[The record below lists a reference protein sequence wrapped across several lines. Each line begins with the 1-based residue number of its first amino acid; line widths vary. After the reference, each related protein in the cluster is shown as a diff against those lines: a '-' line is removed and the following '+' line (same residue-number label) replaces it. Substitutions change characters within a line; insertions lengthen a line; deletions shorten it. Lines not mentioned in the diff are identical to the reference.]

1 MAAQTAIVTGGSS
14 GLGVAIARAL
24 VRGGWRVAL
33 VARDELKLKDT
44 TDVLQAHARELGNSS
59 EVVSLKADITQP
71 TQVADMVG
79 HSIAQFG
86 RLDMLVN
93 CAGVSARGSIQ
104 GTSLDEFRRLM
115 ELNFFATVSCTQAA
129 LPHLLASRGHLV
141 NIGSLASKC
150 AAPYMGG
157 YAASKF
163 AVAAFS
169 QQLRLETQSQGLH
182 VLLVCPGPIARD
194 QPREYAADK
203 DIPAAA
209 RKPGAGAKLKG
220 IEPDWLADKIL
231 QACERRQP
239 ELVVPGKARLLF
251 ALSQWSP
258 HWGDW
263 LLRRMTGGDV

>member
-1 MAAQTAIVTGGSS
+1 LGGN
-14 GLGVAIARAL
+14 R
-24 VRGGWRVAL
+24 
-33 VARDELKLKDT
+33 
-44 TDVLQAHARELGNSS
+44 DVLPLR
-59 EVVSLKADITQP
+59 ADITQP

-79 HSIAQFG
+79 QAVARFG
-86 RLDMLVN
+86 GLDMLVN

-115 ELNFFATVSCTQAA
+115 ELNFFATVDCTQAA
-129 LPHLLASRGHLV
+129 LPHLLARRGHVV

-157 YAASKF
+157 YASSKF

-169 QQLRLETQSQGLH
+169 QQLRLETASQGLH

-194 QPREYAADK
+194 QPREYAAGEDL
-203 DIPAAA
+203 PASAH
-209 RKPGAGAKLKG
+209 KPGAGAKLKG
-220 IEPDWLADKIL
+220 INPNRLADKIV
-231 QACERRQP
+231 QACQRRRP

-258 HWGDW
+258 SWGDW
-263 LLRRMTGGDV
+263 LLRRMTGSDD